1 MVSNRIDY
9 RVARLSGITSE
20 PGVQGGYEMSY
31 RRLTEQEIEDL
42 RNEMKRAGQW
52 VKEELKRR
60 KQSKDSDLQEPSS
73 PADPKPL
80 REKP

>member
-52 VKEELKRR
+52 VKEELKHR
-60 KQSKDSDLQEPSS
+60 KQSKNSDLQEPSS
-73 PADPKPL
+73 PTDPKPL

>member
-1 MVSNRIDY
+1 
-9 RVARLSGITSE
+9 
-20 PGVQGGYEMSY
+20 MSY

-52 VKEELKRR
+52 VKEELKHR
-60 KQSKDSDLQEPSS
+60 KQSKDSDLQEPRS
-73 PADPKPL
+73 PTDPKPL

>member
-1 MVSNRIDY
+1 
-9 RVARLSGITSE
+9 
-20 PGVQGGYEMSY
+20 MSY

-52 VKEELKRR
+52 VKEVFKRR
-60 KQSKDSDLQEPSS
+60 KQSKDSELHEPSS
-73 PADPKPL
+73 PTDPKPL

>member
-1 MVSNRIDY
+1 
-9 RVARLSGITSE
+9 
-20 PGVQGGYEMSY
+20 MSY

-60 KQSKDSDLQEPSS
+60 KQSKDSDLQELSS